1 MYYAEQC
8 SKNQVYII
16 YISDK
21 LDYNNYNSKYCY
33 SYKQQW
39 QPKNFPVT
47 FRMYQLN
54 FDGQK
59 TEYIKNAGC
68 QMDLQR
74 FYRESN
80 NE

>member
-33 SYKQQW
+33 SYKKQW
-39 QPKNFPVT
+39 RSEEHT
-47 FRMYQLN
+47 S
-54 FDGQK
+54 
-59 TEYIKNAGC
+59 E
-68 QMDLQR
+68 LQ
-74 FYRESN
+74 SPA
-80 NE
+80 